1 MSTVSGDAIAD
12 AAIAATYAALGR
24 TATWVPVYGPAFTL
38 PVHLGHAPQLLDGLG
53 GGQLPADGMIAEVRA
68 ADLPAGSPG
77 DNDQLLLGER
87 RWRVRSAR
95 YKDANRLI
103 WLLDCVPA

>member
-1 MSTVSGDAIAD
+1 MSLDAIAD
-12 AAIAATYAALGR
+12 AAIAATYGTLGLS
-24 TATWVPVYGPAFTL
+24 ATWVPVYGPSYAV
-38 PVHLGHAPQLLDGLG
+38 PVHLGQAPQLLDGLG
-53 GGQLPADGMIAEVRA
+53 GGRHLHDGIIAEVRV
-68 ADLPAGSPG
+68 ADLPPGSPG

-95 YKDANRLI
+95 YKDPNMLV

>member
-1 MSTVSGDAIAD
+1 MSVDAIAD
-12 AAIAATYAALGR
+12 AAIAATYTMLGLS
-24 TATWVPVYGPAFTL
+24 ATWVPVYGAAFTL
-38 PVHLGHAPQLLDGLG
+38 PVHLGQAPQLLDGLG
-53 GGQLPADGMIAEVRA
+53 GSRHPADGIVAEVRA

-95 YKDANRLI
+95 YKDPNMLV